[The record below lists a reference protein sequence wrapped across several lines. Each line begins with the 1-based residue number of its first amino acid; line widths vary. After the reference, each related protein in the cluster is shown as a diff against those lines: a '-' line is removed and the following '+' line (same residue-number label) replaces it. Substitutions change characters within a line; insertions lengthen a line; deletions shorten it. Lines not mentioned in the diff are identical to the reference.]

1 MTLCQQIS
9 ERILNCNS
17 YSTPRMVV
25 SSSFPTEHTQH
36 RLDPVQLSHQLSQDA
51 RQFTLEI
58 VNETG
63 STNTDLITRWRTQQK
78 EFSHPLVRLTYS
90 QTQGRGRLGRTWL
103 GSNGGALLFSVA
115 YLIPRPIHALAG
127 LSLATGVTLL
137 AGLHTLPLAEPQRL
151 ALKWP
156 NDVLL
161 DGAKLAGILI
171 ETAWHTPTASAAVIG
186 IGLNL
191 CGEDALSLRL
201 DELSSS
207 SSHTNQPAALT
218 RLLPAVSITDA
229 FAALL
234 NALAPML
241 KNFSAEGFAL
251 FQKAWSAHHAFTGQ
265 PVTLLQKDGLMS
277 THGIALGVDSLGR
290 LLLENENGIQ
300 SIASGDLSLRLN
312 PTISSAPKPYSKVS
326 E

>member
-1 MTLCQQIS
+1 
-9 ERILNCNS
+9 
-17 YSTPRMVV
+17 MVA
-25 SSSFPTEHTQH
+25 SSLSPTEHAQR
-36 RLDPVQLSHQLSQDA
+36 RLDPIQLAHQLSEDA

-78 EFSHPLVRLTYS
+78 EFNQPLVRLAYL
-90 QTQGRGRLGRTWL
+90 QTQGRGRLGRSWL
-103 GSNGGALLFSVA
+103 GSSGDALLFSIA
-115 YLIPRPIHALAG
+115 YLIPRPIHELAG
-127 LSLATGVTLL
+127 LSLAIGATLL
-137 AGLHTLPLAEPQRL
+137 GGLRTLPLAEPQRL

-171 ETAWHTPTASAAVIG
+171 ETAWHTPTSSAAVIG

-191 CGEDALSLRL
+191 YGEDALSLRL
-201 DELSSS
+201 NELTSS
-207 SSHTNQPAALT
+207 SSHINQPAALA
-218 RLLPAVSITDA
+218 RLLPTVSMTDT
-229 FAALL
+229 FVALL

-241 KNFSAEGFAL
+241 KSFSTAGFAP
-251 FQKAWSAHHAFTGQ
+251 FQKAWSADHVYTGQ
-265 PVTLLQKDGLMS
+265 PVTLLEKGGLTS

-312 PTISSAPKPYSKVS
+312 PTTSSACKPGSKGS

>member
-1 MTLCQQIS
+1 
-9 ERILNCNS
+9 
-17 YSTPRMVV
+17 MVV
-25 SSSFPTEHTQH
+25 SSLFPNEHAQR
-36 RLDPVQLSHQLSQDA
+36 RLDPIQLSHQLNEDA

-78 EFSHPLVRLTYS
+78 EFSQPLVRLAYV
-90 QTQGRGRLGRTWL
+90 QTQGRGRLGRTWF
-103 GSNGGALLFSVA
+103 GSSGDALLFSIA
-115 YLIPRPIHALAG
+115 YLIPRPIHELAG
-127 LSLATGVTLL
+127 LSLATGATLL
-137 AGLHTLPLAEPQRL
+137 AGLRTLPLAEPQRL

-191 CGEDALSLRL
+191 YGEDALSLRL
-201 DELSSS
+201 NELTSS
-207 SSHTNQPAALT
+207 SSHSNQPAALA
-218 RLLPAVSITDA
+218 RLLPAVSMTDT

-241 KNFSAEGFAL
+241 KSFSTEGFAP
-251 FQKAWSAHHAFTGQ
+251 FQKVWSAAHAYTGQ
-265 PVTLLQKDGLMS
+265 PVTLLEKGGLTS
-277 THGIALGVDSLGR
+277 THGIVLGVDSLGR

-300 SIASGDLSLRLN
+300 AIVSGDLSLRPN
-312 PTISSAPKPYSKVS
+312 PTTSSACKPGSRVS